1 MPYEITHS
9 FTKENTIWERVVV
22 LNIHTKNA
30 YRNVL
35 EMRSN
40 EKANFP

>member
-9 FTKENTIWERVVV
+9 LTKENTICERVVV
-22 LNIHTKNA
+22 LYIHTKNV
-30 YRNVL
+30 YRNIL